1 MNKHL
6 LILSVT
12 LVFCLNTISALGQG
26 RGSDRDRFVGAWKL
40 FALERQGPDGQISRV
55 ECCGMFVFTK
65 DGHLS
70 VQVMDR
76 DSKAQT
82 ANVGAEQY
90 SQGGYEASYG
100 SYVVDEDGH
109 TFTFHVEGAL
119 VRTLTGKDLPRHYE
133 FKDDQL
139 IVESTRTDEH
149 WRVIWVRY

>member
-12 LVFCLNTISALGQG
+12 LVFCLNTISALGQK

-40 FALERQGPDGQISRV
+40 FALERPGPRG

-82 ANVGAEQY
+82 RKCR
-90 SQGGYEASYG
+90 S
-100 SYVVDEDGH
+100 
-109 TFTFHVEGAL
+109 
-119 VRTLTGKDLPRHYE
+119 
-133 FKDDQL
+133 
-139 IVESTRTDEH
+139 
-149 WRVIWVRY
+149 